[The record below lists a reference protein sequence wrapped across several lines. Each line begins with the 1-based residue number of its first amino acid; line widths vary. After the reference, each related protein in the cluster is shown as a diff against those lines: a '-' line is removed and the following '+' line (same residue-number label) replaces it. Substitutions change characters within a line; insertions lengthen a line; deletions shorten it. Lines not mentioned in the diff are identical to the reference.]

1 MSRGGNLKAKAYTPE
16 DDAKILSVEGYGAL
30 GKLAEELSAI
40 PGRPQRSADSLYQRR
55 QVLLGKKYYKGK
67 KVVVTYGAGSSTNN
81 RPELQKSEHNPINGR
96 VSTAG
101 MQQIKFPGGTI
112 ILQGTPRILEII
124 EDSQG
129 RVEGIR
135 WAM

>member
-1 MSRGGNLKAKAYTPE
+1 MSKGGNLKLKAYTAE
-16 DDAKILSVEGYGAL
+16 DDAKILSAEGHGAL
-30 GKLAEELSAI
+30 RKLAEELSAI

-55 QVLLGKKYYKGK
+55 QVLIGKKYYKGK
-67 KVVVTYGAGSSTNN
+67 KVVAKNA
-81 RPELQKSEHNPINGR
+81 PERNPENKQNSEPHPVNGR
-96 VSTAG
+96 VSTATGG

-112 ILQGTPRILEII
+112 TLQGTPRILEII

-129 RVEGIR
+129 RVDGIR